1 MVKLN
6 VMLICRKDFDMQEQN
21 SHGHEPL
28 EKSYITPFEGGG
40 LISFKTVLAALL
52 AVLSVSL
59 IIMLCLLGALRGRN
73 NALENELLGHGY
85 AVSGTA
91 EVLAT
96 ASLPEET
103 VTNATVA
110 PLSPLDEP
118 DVYAMYT
125 DDTVYLTDIRSEFA
139 ILLDVK
145 NNEVLAHKNGDARMY
160 PASMTKVMTLIVAY
174 EHIEDLN
181 ETFTFDYTI
190 TDPAYK
196 AGASVAGFLSSETV
210 PMLDILY
217 GIALPSGADA
227 TTAVA
232 VKVAGGEEQFAAL
245 MNEKAQALGLKNTHF
260 VNASGLHDPDHYSTP
275 HDIAII
281 MRYAMNIPLLAEIM
295 STYQYVTTPT
305 PQHPDGLLLVSTV
318 FSRMYGTEPEIA
330 EIIAGKTGY
339 THEALNCLVSCAET
353 PSGERYILV
362 TGKAIS
368 TAQEGNYGAVYDAIH
383 VYKNYIPQ

>member
-1 MVKLN
+1 
-6 VMLICRKDFDMQEQN
+6 MQEQN
-21 SHGHEPL
+21 SNGQQPL
-28 EKSYITPFEGGG
+28 EKSYIIPLEGGSI
-40 LISFKTVLAALL
+40 ISFKTLLVVLLS
-52 AVLSVSL
+52 VLSVSL
-59 IIMLCLLGALRGRN
+59 VIMLCLLGALRGRN
-73 NALENELLGHGY
+73 NALENELLEHGY
-85 AVSGTA
+85 SVGDTAAVF
-91 EVLAT
+91 AT
-96 ASLPEET
+96 EELPAGT

-110 PLSPLDEP
+110 PLSPLEEP

-125 DDTVYLTDIRSEFA
+125 DDTVNLTDIRSEFA
-139 ILLDVK
+139 ILLDIK
-145 NNEVLAHKNGDARMY
+145 NNKVLAHKNGNSRMY

-210 PMLDILY
+210 PMIDILY

-232 VKVAGGEEQFAAL
+232 VRVAGSEEKFAEL
-245 MNEKAQALGLKNTHF
+245 MNEKAAALGLENTHF

-295 STYQYVTTPT
+295 STYQYVTTAT
-305 PQHPDGLLLVSTV
+305 PQHPEGLLLVSTV
-318 FSRMYGTEPEIA
+318 FSRMYGTEPEVA

-339 THEALNCLVSCAET
+339 TNEALNCLVSCAET

-362 TGKAIS
+362 TGRAMS
-368 TAQEGNYGAVYDAIH
+368 TAEEGNYGAVYDAFKI
-383 VYKNYIPQ
+383 YKNYIPQ